1 MKLLLTTVVVAI
13 VIIGVLMVIPS
24 KTEVIQ
30 HEAEVLV
37 EEVEVDALEKSIND
51 AQDAKKAEMEAIAN
65 KAWQEAYDQEM
76 KKVELEVIKSFND
89 KLDTRQI
96 ELEKE
101 TKTYWKSKSNVVNLI
116 REAFPEDADRAV
128 AVANCESR
136 LNPSAVNKSN
146 ANGTVDG
153 GLWQINS
160 VHDKKLKELGL
171 DKFDPE
177 DATKF
182 ARMLYEERGFQDW
195 VCHTKGLAYSS

>member
-51 AQDAKKAEMEAIAN
+51 AQDAKKAEVEAIAN

-76 KKVELEVIKSFND
+76 KKVELEVIKSFNA

-101 TKTYWKSKSNVVNLI
+101 TKTY
-116 REAFPEDADRAV
+116 
-128 AVANCESR
+128 
-136 LNPSAVNKSN
+136 
-146 ANGTVDG
+146 
-153 GLWQINS
+153 
-160 VHDKKLKELGL
+160 
-171 DKFDPE
+171 
-177 DATKF
+177 
-182 ARMLYEERGFQDW
+182 
-195 VCHTKGLAYSS
+195 